1 MYLYFY
7 FLDTATATTA
17 GLGLNNIPGM
27 PAGFQLPAGNPLL
40 DSLGAM
46 LSQPG
51 LRETFQQFVQDPALQ
66 GLVRQVAGS
75 MGTPAGD
82 INQIT
87 GQIQSHLEN
96 NHSVIFDSINQ
107 HILGHLDVLAPP
119 GENGGNDD
127 STQPPPSSQPPP
139 QP

>member
-1 MYLYFY
+1 
-7 FLDTATATTA
+7 
-17 GLGLNNIPGM
+17 M

-75 MGTPAGD
+75 LGAPPGD

-96 NHSVIFDSINQ
+96 NHSVILDSINQ
-107 HILGHLDVLAPP
+107 HILGHLDVMVPP
-119 GENGGNDD
+119 GTGNSENGGSDD
-127 STQPPPSSQPPP
+127 PNTPSQQPPSEQPPP